1 MRPPARDAAREQA
14 GDRAPG
20 AGRGPARAAAPPWAG
35 RLATGALLAGLAAA
49 AFGALAALDGRSRAE
64 ASPERLYLP
73 SGVFLREATVG
84 FRELAADWLWFQ
96 AVQYYG
102 EYRQGR
108 HGLEYFR
115 GMIRNVT
122 TLDPCFLEAH
132 RFGAL
137 VLATDMGDVPG
148 ALDVLKRGIA
158 ANPGRWLLPFEVGF
172 IHYLLRRDVPR
183 AAVWFDAAARAPD
196 ADDFARRFAAFAH
209 RRAGQPEVALALWS
223 HLRQTTSSA
232 AMRDLADREI
242 ARCEEQIRRRDAAAR
257 EGRP

>member
-1 MRPPARDAAREQA
+1 MRPPARDSRPAAAR
-14 GDRAPG
+14 D
-20 AGRGPARAAAPPWAG
+20 PARGAARRWAG

-49 AFGALAALDGRSRAE
+49 ALGALAALDGRSRAE
-64 ASPERLYLP
+64 APPERLYLP
-73 SGVFLREATVG
+73 SGAFLRQATVG

-115 GMIRNVT
+115 GMIRNVNA
-122 TLDPCFLEAH
+122 LDPRFLEAH

-137 VLATDMGDVPG
+137 VLATDMDDVPG
-148 ALDVLKRGIA
+148 ALDVLQRGIA

-172 IHYLLRRDVPR
+172 VHYLLRRDVPR

-209 RRAGQPEVALALWS
+209 RRAGQPEVARALWS
-223 HLRQTTSSA
+223 HLRETTSSP
-232 AMRDLADREI
+232 AMRDLAEREI
-242 ARCEEQIRRRDAAAR
+242 ARCEEQIRQRDAAAR